1 MTRALGVSEAEWE
14 ALYRR
19 LERPLYNLAY
29 RYVWNSQEAQDIL
42 HDAFMALWARRDRLL
57 PSTADR
63 YTWIAVMNL
72 SRKRRRWTRTK
83 HFLRGDDALGSLPA
97 AGAAPESD
105 AARSQEH
112 ASLHA
117 AIERLPEK
125 LRAVLLL
132 AEFSEMSYESI
143 SELLSIPPGTVASR
157 RNLALKRLRTEFK
170 GEVSP

>member
-19 LERPLYNLAY
+19 LERPLYTLAY
-29 RYVWNSQEAQDIL
+29 RYVWQSQEAQDIL
-42 HDAFMALWARRDRLL
+42 HDAFMELGARRDRVL

-63 YTWIAVMNL
+63 YAWIAVLNL
-72 SRKRRRWTRTK
+72 SRKRRRWSRTK

-97 AGAAPESD
+97 AGAPESD

-112 ASLHA
+112 AYLRA

-132 AEFSEMSYESI
+132 AEFSEMSYDSI
-143 SELLSIPPGTVASR
+143 SVLLSIPPGTVASR